1 MFPTLLQIQILHSVL
16 HFEKSDNLL
25 SGFLS
30 GFICPVQLDDGTTSI
45 AKNSRNHH
53 GDRVVAAMRRS
64 CDWWNLKVR
73 HHLSWVI
80 LEQQH
85 KTTVRDTQHVLKTA
99 TQVFKDKCVASEN
112 IIVLFCKSALTETMS
127 CKLSS
132 VFPHDGS
139 TPRPAF

>member
-1 MFPTLLQIQILHSVL
+1 MNHLYNYVGELLQTQVFGLRSELLYYFKLLFMFPTLLQIQILHSVL

-85 KTTVRDTQHVLKTA
+85 KNH
-99 TQVFKDKCVASEN
+99 S
-112 IIVLFCKSALTETMS
+112 
-127 CKLSS
+127 
-132 VFPHDGS
+132 
-139 TPRPAF
+139 